1 MTGTFANAA
10 CASCQGCWC
19 RDSHGRCL
27 CEYIT
32 SRTFR
37 RRAGRVAARMQAGE
51 HLTAQQL
58 ANAWDVPL
66 AVVLGG
72 FQYWM
77 ACQGRVVVPAGIP
90 SPIDPHDLQRA
101 AARALAAAEPK
112 GLA

>member
-1 MTGTFANAA
+1 MPPATNAI
-10 CASCQGCWC
+10 CARCEG

-37 RRAGRVAARMQAGE
+37 RRARRVAARIWAGE

-77 ACQGRVVVPAGIP
+77 ARQGRVVVPAGIP
-90 SPIDPHDLQRA
+90 SPIDPHDLQRV
-101 AARALAAAEPK
+101 AARGLAAAEPK
-112 GLA
+112 GMA

>member
-1 MTGTFANAA
+1 MTGTFANATRA
-10 CASCQGCWC
+10 RCEGCGC
-19 RDSHGRCL
+19 RDALGRCL

-32 SRTFR
+32 SPTFR
-37 RRAGRVAARMQAGE
+37 RRARRVAARIRGGE
-51 HLTAQQL
+51 HLNAQQL

-77 ACQGRVVVPAGIP
+77 ARQGRVVVPAGIP
-90 SPIDPHDLQRA
+90 SPIDPHDLQRV
-101 AARALAAAEPK
+101 AARVAAAEPK

>member
-1 MTGTFANAA
+1 MPATINAT
-10 CASCQGCWC
+10 CARYECCGC

-27 CEYIT
+27 REYIT

-37 RRAGRVAARMQAGE
+37 RRARRVAARMRAGE
-51 HLTAQQL
+51 HLTAQQI
-58 ANAWDVPL
+58 AHAWDVPL

-72 FQYWM
+72 LQYSM
-77 ACQGRVVVPAGIP
+77 ACQGRAVVPVGIP
-90 SPIDPHDLQRA
+90 SPIDPHDLQRV